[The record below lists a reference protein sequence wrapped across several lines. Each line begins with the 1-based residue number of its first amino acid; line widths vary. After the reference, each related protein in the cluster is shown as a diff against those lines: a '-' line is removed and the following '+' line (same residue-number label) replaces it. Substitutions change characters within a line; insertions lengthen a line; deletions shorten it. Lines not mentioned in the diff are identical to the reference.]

1 MLIVYGKITLL
12 LCDIIYY
19 SIMKIA
25 FLLYEEWHITY

>member
-19 SIMKIA
+19 IIFDYEDSISFI
-25 FLLYEEWHITY
+25 